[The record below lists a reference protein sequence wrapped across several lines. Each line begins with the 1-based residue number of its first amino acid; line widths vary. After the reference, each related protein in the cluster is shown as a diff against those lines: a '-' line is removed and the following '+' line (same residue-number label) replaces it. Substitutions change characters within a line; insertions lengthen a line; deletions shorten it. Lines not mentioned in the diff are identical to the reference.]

1 VAIARYVPG
10 YGRDVRSLLV
20 YLLMVRETYVRLC
33 SPTRQRPM
41 SAASSRDQR
50 RGLSRSSLDSRK
62 TSYRLVHA
70 VAIAL
75 EKVRNDLMLISPQ
88 FHSLGISDRF
98 AESVIA
104 PCQAA
109 VSKATDNDVISL
121 SSSIESGICG
131 LCMRHATRDTKSRG
145 QLWLE
150 NESYAIEV
158 KVKRM

>member
-33 SPTRQRPM
+33 SPT
-41 SAASSRDQR
+41 
-50 RGLSRSSLDSRK
+50 RSSLDSRK